1 MVKRSVTELHRTDEK
16 CSHEF
21 SYDAAQPGRH
31 ARSKFQLRMGGG
43 RGSNSDNATSPDEAI
58 NHGRHSEN
66 ISVVD
71 DTRETSI
78 LMAYGTHKDEKRKFA
93 DDLD

>member
-1 MVKRSVTELHRTDEK
+1 MKNVVMNFHMMLH
-16 CSHEF
+16 SQG
-21 SYDAAQPGRH
+21 SLPGRH

-71 DTRETSI
+71 DTRE
-78 LMAYGTHKDEKRKFA
+78 KRPF
-93 DDLD
+93 

>member
-1 MVKRSVTELHRTDEK
+1 MPVTSLNFRWVV
-16 CSHEF
+16 
-21 SYDAAQPGRH
+21 
-31 ARSKFQLRMGGG
+31 G

-71 DTRETSI
+71 ETRGNVHFDGVVQTK
-78 LMAYGTHKDEKRKFA
+78 TKNFA
-93 DDLD
+93 KLPVIFFFFFFF